1 LRARFRSIVI
11 AAAVSVTG
19 CGEGEVRGRAGAASA
34 PAEDGEIAIT
44 RVGFSTP
51 ESVIHD
57 SVADVYLVSNIE
69 GAPAAK
75 DDNGFIARL
84 SPDGYVQQL
93 RWIDGAAQNVTLHAP
108 KGMAISGDTLYVADI
123 DCVRR
128 FVRTTGATAGDICAF
143 EGATFLNDIAVDS
156 LGTLYVTDSG
166 LEPDLTPSGTDAI
179 WRFTPAGLTGKV
191 VEGSLLGAP
200 NGIAFRGQDGFVVTF
215 RSGELYQIGPSNNR
229 DIILSGALDRGLD
242 GIEFTRD
249 GGFLFSSWGDKAVH
263 RVDAQG
269 HTSRL
274 LENVQTP
281 ADIGYDARRN
291 RALVPLLEMNEVR
304 ITPLDAPASTT
315 GRGLR

>member
-229 DIILSGALDRGLD
+229 DIILSGWTAGSTASSSRATAVSCFRAGATKRSIASMHRG
-242 GIEFTRD
+242 
-249 GGFLFSSWGDKAVH
+249 
-263 RVDAQG
+263 
-269 HTSRL
+269 
-274 LENVQTP
+274 
-281 ADIGYDARRN
+281 
-291 RALVPLLEMNEVR
+291 
-304 ITPLDAPASTT
+304 TPLGCSRTFRPRPTSATT
-315 GRGLR
+315 RAAIVRSSPCWR